1 MVSKK
6 VLIVEDEVHT
16 AQNIKLFLDLEGFET
31 DIATDLKSATKKV
44 KENYF
49 PLVVLDLVLPDGHGL
64 ELLKYIDLKRSK
76 VLVLTAF
83 GDVGTAV
90 KALKSGAYDFLE
102 KPISL
107 KELAKRLN
115 RAFLEL
121 SPREEKE
128 TLDLSKVLIGNS
140 PFTRELREKLPQLAK
155 EEKNLLIRGEEGV
168 GKTFVGELIHRLS
181 PRREFPLKKLLVR
194 GRRERAFEL
203 ERELFG
209 SEIPGKESVGI
220 LEQAKGGTV
229 ILIGIEDLPLQV
241 QEKLNRALEERSFTP
256 IGSNRKVFLD
266 LRIVSTT
273 TQNLYEMAQK
283 GLFKGELLFK
293 LNETELE
300 IPPLRERRED
310 ILPLFDHFLTQ
321 FSEERG
327 LEKPIL
333 SESVV
338 EFLLSYPFP
347 GNVMELK
354 NTAERLVLLKP
365 GQVVE
370 IEDLG
375 LAPSQSEKESL
386 FKIQNWKKAKKL
398 FEKEF
403 LKRKLIEA
411 NGDVKKVAQMVN
423 LDVSNVYRKIK
434 AYNLEDYLKK

>member
-1 MVSKK
+1 VVSKK

-140 PFTRELREKLPQLAK
+140 SFTRELREKLPQLAK

>member
-1 MVSKK
+1 M
-6 VLIVEDEVHT
+6 IVEDEVHT

-31 DIATDLKSATKKV
+31 DIASDLKSATKKV

-49 PLVVLDLVLPDGHGL
+49 PLIVLDLVLPDGHGL

-140 PFTRELREKLPQLAK
+140 SFTRELREKLPQLAK

-310 ILPLFDHFLTQ
+310 ILPLFDHFLTK

-333 SESVV
+333 SESVI

-370 IEDLG
+370 TEDLG

>member
-1 MVSKK
+1 VVSKK

-31 DIATDLKSATKKV
+31 DIATDLKSAIKKV

-49 PLVVLDLVLPDGHGL
+49 PLVVLDLVLPDGQGL

-310 ILPLFDHFLTQ
+310 ILPLFEHFLTK
-321 FSEERG
+321 FSTERG